1 MRFLLLLWLYSFS
14 VFAQEQVI
22 LTYEPTKTGY
32 KIYAQN
38 KEFIPVT
45 MVVHFQMKNLKIKQE
60 KNFYVIPAQSEKKLI
75 AEMSVEDNRFPYQ
88 FTYTYLWNYGDF
100 SIDKVSE
107 HVYDLPYQVQQ
118 RFRVMQGYNGTF
130 SHQNEYSLDF
140 DMPVGTGITAVRDG
154 IVVKIEDRNSQR
166 CIQKECAQFNNY
178 VLIFHEDGTFSEFSH
193 LDKEGVLVKPGD
205 KVAKGQLIA
214 KSGNTGWSTAP
225 HLHLV
230 IFKQKLHQRE
240 TLPTPFRIS
249 DGTVSEILQ
258 EGKIYT
264 RNY

>member
-1 MRFLLLLWLYSFS
+1 MRFLLLIWLYTSS
-14 VFAQEQVI
+14 VFAQEKVT
-22 LTYEPTKTGY
+22 LSYESTKTGY

-45 MVVHFQMKNLKIKQE
+45 MVINFEMQNLKIKQ
-60 KNFYVIPAQSEKKLI
+60 KKDYYVIPAQAEKKFI
-75 AEMSVEDNRFPYQ
+75 AEMFVENTRFPYQ
-88 FTYTYLWNYGDF
+88 FNYTYLWNYGDF
-100 SIDKVSE
+100 SVDKVAE
-107 HVYDLPYQVQQ
+107 YVYDLPYQAQQ
-118 RFRVMQGYNGTF
+118 QFQIMQGYNGNF

-140 DMPVGTGITAVRDG
+140 DMPVGTGIVAVRDG
-154 IVVKIEDRNSQR
+154 IVAKVEDSNSQR

-193 LDKEGVLVKPGD
+193 LDKEGALVKPGD
-205 KVAKGQLIA
+205 KVTKGQLIA

-230 IFKQKLHQRE
+230 IFKQKLHHRE
-240 TLPTPFRIS
+240 TLSTSFKIF
-249 DGTVSEILQ
+249 DGTTSAILQ
-258 EGKIYT
+258 EGKVYP